1 MKKVLVAFIVMAVV
15 LVGCSSAGKKL
26 EVEKNY
32 KVVDRNPDPVPN
44 WVDSVG
50 EYQDA
55 HKGAA
60 FYIGESG
67 AVSDRI
73 AGCEEAKMRGN
84 EKIAAEVATYIESK
98 VASFNGGQL
107 HVDENNPNNPGMAS
121 HFAQLLKSKTMAM
134 LHNVKEDGHFWEKR
148 QSKENQQYF
157 YECEI
162 LLRIADTDLAQLIRN
177 ASSSAPTLIENPEAK
192 KEVMDAL
199 HGEDGS
205 GFHHSNM

>member
-1 MKKVLVAFIVMAVV
+1 MKKVLVAGVVMVAVIA
-15 LVGCSSAGKKL
+15 GCSSAGKKL
-26 EVEKNY
+26 DVEKNY
-32 KVVDRNPDPVPN
+32 KVVDRNPDPVPT
-44 WVDSVG
+44 WVDAMND
-50 EYQDA
+50 YQDA
-55 HKGAA
+55 HKGNA

-107 HVDENNPNNPGMAS
+107 HVDENNPTNPGMAS

-148 QSKENQQYF
+148 QSKDNQQYF
-157 YECEI
+157 YECQM
-162 LLRIADTDLAQLIRN
+162 LLKISDNDLAQLIRN
-177 ASSSAPTLIENPEAK
+177 AANKAPTLVENPEAK
-192 KEVMDAL
+192 KEVMNAL
-199 HGEDGS
+199 HDEDGS